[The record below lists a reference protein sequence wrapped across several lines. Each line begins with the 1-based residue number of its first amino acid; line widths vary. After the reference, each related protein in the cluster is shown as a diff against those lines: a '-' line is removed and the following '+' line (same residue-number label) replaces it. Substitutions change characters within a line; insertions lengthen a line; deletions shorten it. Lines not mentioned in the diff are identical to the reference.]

1 MATSSII
8 ERIRVDNPE
17 ALEEYLAAME
27 RQEREV
33 HPQTEEERSSVVSD
47 PTRIRTFME
56 KALRLAEENQ

>member
-33 HPQTEEERSSVVSD
+33 HSFLHEG
-47 PTRIRTFME
+47 
-56 KALRLAEENQ
+56 